1 MANVNI
7 IASARI
13 VSNGG
18 AITSDVYSSDSST
31 DIVKGELCYLS
42 AGTIIPVATTHLTA
56 QKIENDTPPF
66 DAAAQYFIS
75 LLAVDASVS
84 LTDTIP
90 VQQIDEDTIMEGYV
104 VDATGDSVVMD
115 STDIGTVCEG
125 YIDTNGRWAI
135 NNATTKGVFIIVDV
149 MDQYDPYRNPDAEGY
164 EEDST
169 GVRHDRVKFR
179 LLKANLQ

>member
-18 AITSDVYSSDSST
+18 AITSDRYSSDSST

-56 QKIENDTPPF
+56 QKIENDVAPF
-66 DAAAQYFIS
+66 DAAAEYFIS
-75 LLAVDASVS
+75 LGAVDASVS

-90 VQQIDEDTIMEGYV
+90 VQKIEEDTVFEGYV
-104 VDATGDSVVMD
+104 VDAAAADVAMGVA
-115 STDIGTVCEG
+115 DIGTTCEG

-135 NNATTKGVFIIVDV
+135 NNLTTKGVFVIVDV
-149 MDQYDPYRNPDAEGY
+149 MDQYDPYRNPDADDY

-179 LLKANLQ
+179 LLKANLL